1 MGSVIEAWRSFGI
14 DGEQDQSS
22 TQSFGLYGE
31 GCGLPADGCQRK
43 GGWQRKGGCE
53 GAVMGHVGGD
63 PSVESVCSWGRRGE
77 SRTEEERSSSRG

>member
-1 MGSVIEAWRSFGI
+1 MGSVIEARRSFGI

-31 GCGLPADGCQRK
+31 GCGLPAGE
-43 GGWQRKGGCE
+43 WQRKGGCE

-77 SRTEEERSSSRG
+77 RRTEEERSSSRG